1 MYKQTD
7 QTYFLEKNLQN
18 KIYRQETIL
27 QNTQLVEHV
36 KNGITY
42 ISPNFDH
49 THKITT

>member
-27 QNTQLVEHV
+27 AEYTASRACQKWYDVY
-36 KNGITY
+36 K
-42 ISPNFDH
+42 PKF
-49 THKITT
+49 